1 MITRVFAWVPCTVGL
16 ASAADPEEC
25 LTTTTAL
32 GVTTGCQNFGGGEA
46 GATCPDGCQEKID
59 DVYSACG
66 GLDEGGVDWDTQVA
80 PDLKTQVEA
89 AGCGGAAQ
97 AVPAIFAA
105 TSMVVSH
112 FLN

>member
-16 ASAADPEEC
+16 ASADPEEC

-32 GVTTGCQNFGGGEA
+32 GTTPGCQNFGGTEA
-46 GATCPDGCQEKID
+46 GATCPAGCQEKID

-66 GLDEGGVDWDTQVA
+66 GMNEGGLDWDTQVGA
-80 PDLKTQVEA
+80 DLKTYVEA

-97 AVPAIFAA
+97 AVPAIFVA